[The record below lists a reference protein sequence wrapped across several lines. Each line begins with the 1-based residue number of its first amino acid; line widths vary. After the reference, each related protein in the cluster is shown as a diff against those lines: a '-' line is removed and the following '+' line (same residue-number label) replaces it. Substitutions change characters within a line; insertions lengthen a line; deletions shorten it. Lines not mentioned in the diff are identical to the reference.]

1 MNVIAAFKLIK
12 SAKDVYDYVK
22 KDNNLDKSQEVMIR
36 EVKVLKKEVNRLNEL
51 IEDHRKT
58 LMDLISSTH
67 KLTIEKDQKEQ
78 LKKGL
83 NK

>member
-22 KDNNLDKSQEVMIR
+22 KDNNLDKSQEVMVR

-78 LKKGL
+78 LQKGL